1 MRSRVAA
8 TVLAMVLVIAAS
20 VLTGCGGAAVEE
32 PQTTVSGS
40 GAVPA
45 PPAQPAATTAVADRT
60 PEESTA
66 YEPFPTNPNVT
77 PAAVQELLQAKQPM
91 LVLFYDSTQK
101 TTNDE
106 RSGIS
111 GKDGID
117 KIMADYRGTIDLVS
131 YDIGRFVTTAAD
143 GSISV
148 APEFADDAAAQQAVT
163 LATTLGVKFTPYV
176 VIVDGNGYIIARFRG
191 WDDYKNIEREVLRAT
206 S

>member
-8 TVLAMVLVIAAS
+8 IVLAMVLVLAAS

-32 PQTTVSGS
+32 PQTDVSVV
-40 GAVPA
+40 AVVPA
-45 PPAQPAATTAVADRT
+45 PAPQPDAATAVVDRT
-60 PEESTA
+60 PAESTA
-66 YEPFPTNPNVT
+66 YEPFPTDPDVT
-77 PAAVQELLQAKQPM
+77 PTAVQELLQAKQPM

-106 RSGIS
+106 RTGIS

-117 KIMADYRGTIDLVS
+117 KLMSDYRGTIDLVS

-163 LATTLGVKFTPYV
+163 LATTLGVKFTPYI
-176 VIVDGNGYIIARFRG
+176 VIVDGKGYITARFRG
-191 WDDYKNIEREVLRAT
+191 WDDYKDIEREVLRAT